1 MKSKKIIL
9 AVITTLLIF
18 NLTGCASLLY
28 RLASQTSDG
37 DSLMMEGIEAYNDGN
52 YAEAIKN
59 LEQAEEKGLDKQEIS
74 VLHSYLG
81 MCYSDMGMTEIAIEY
96 QEKALEE
103 DPSDVQ
109 NYVGLAIS
117 YRLLGDYDKA
127 MDYYMQ
133 GMEVDPDD
141 PELNSSIGT
150 LYIILDEPQTAIPF
164 FEKALEENPDLAVTY
179 GNAALAYAMTGD
191 FKTAEEYL
199 QISREKGY
207 PNADII
213 QQRIDELKIL

>member
-1 MKSKKIIL
+1 MKNKKIIL
-9 AVITTLLIF
+9 TVITTLLIF

-37 DSLMMEGIEAYNDGN
+37 DSLMLEGIEAYNDGN
-52 YAEAIKN
+52 YAESIKK
-59 LEQAEEKGLDKQEIS
+59 LEQAEETGLDKQEIS

-109 NYVGLAIS
+109 NYIDLAIS
-117 YRLLGDYDKA
+117 YRLLGDYEQA

-141 PELNSSIGT
+141 PKLNSSIGT
-150 LYIILDEPQTAIPF
+150 LYVILDEPEIAILF
-164 FEKALEENPDLAVTY
+164 FEKALEKDPNLGVTY

-191 FKTAEEYL
+191 FETAEEYL
-199 QISREKGY
+199 QTSRTKGY

-213 QQRIDELKIL
+213 QQRIDALK